1 MQCFAPA
8 KRLLEGARFT
18 EFVVSL
24 DRARRAESWLGE
36 FEQGDEWS
44 FCLIA
49 ARMAADQERVDDET
63 SAPEPQPGIQGES
76 GIGCFEGRED
86 VGRVGAAIRR
96 SRQSDHAMEGAA
108 SGRGGRDIRG

>member
-1 MQCFAPA
+1 MLEIATKSFPTQIATAPCQ
-8 KRLLEGARFT
+8 
-18 EFVVSL
+18 
-24 DRARRAESWLGE
+24 SWLGK
-36 FEQGDEWS
+36 FQQFDKWS
-44 FCLIA
+44 FCLTA